1 MTVED
6 IYTYE
11 DCHDLAVELEG
22 QTAHSQR
29 YFDRL
34 TFAAAL
40 LCEMQDKTLDAPRT
54 IATATADEFAKRL
67 RSALEIVETRIE
79 VVLEQKKVELSADL
93 RERLVTAAR
102 DGARREA
109 IRIIAQLSIAFPGVI
124 GSGKDPDDG
133 SRTPA
138 ADMTGQAQP
147 DLDAALSG
155 DAPRGWDS
163 VGPHADFTGPRNRA
177 ELDAAPSE
185 RAPVPAD

>member
-1 MTVED
+1 MGVCVLTIRYPPRKSLTARIEREKGKCEMTVED

-11 DCHDLAVELEG
+11 DCHDVAVELKG

-79 VVLEQKKVELSADL
+79 VVLEQKKVELSSDL

-109 IRIIAQLSIAFPGVI
+109 MRIIAQLAVAFPGVI
-124 GSGKDPDDG
+124 GSGEDPDDG
-133 SRTPA
+133 TCPPA
-138 ADMTGQAQP
+138 ADMTG
-147 DLDAALSG
+147 
-155 DAPRGWDS
+155 
-163 VGPHADFTGPRNRA
+163 
-177 ELDAAPSE
+177 
-185 RAPVPAD
+185 